1 MLFHFISNH
10 FLPSLFFLTELIDR
24 SLGRD
29 KMKTVSLNEIE
40 YLNLDN
46 AVTEQ
51 EKSFLYNCVKAQK
64 GENTI
69 LIGTRLIIYVEDPL
83 PGSSKRPWQTP
94 KREQSCSPAGH
105 QENEHQ
111 SCRPACHQ
119 EVEHQSY
126 SPTGHQE
133 VKQESA
139 SVVCKLLQYW

>member
-40 YLNLDN
+40 FLNLDN

-105 QENEHQ
+105 QEAEHQ
-111 SCRPACHQ
+111 SSLVDTQC
-119 EVEHQSY
+119 
-126 SPTGHQE
+126 
-133 VKQESA
+133 
-139 SVVCKLLQYW
+139 